1 MFFPEQSKD
10 EPHEDYQHIKNQK
23 NKQKKNVAVEIYGL
37 NRIILNSLPISNS
50 LFF

>member
-23 NKQKKNVAVEIYGL
+23 NQKKKVAVEIYGL

-50 LFF
+50 LLF